1 MGLALGKNLTFFTSV
16 AKGLKLKVR
25 NFWMLIPTF
34 AEVTE
39 EKLVGA
45 RRRRGGGVRF
55 GLLVPIEKQESMS
68 SRDI

>member
-1 MGLALGKNLTFFTSV
+1 M

-34 AEVTE
+34 AGVTE
-39 EKLVGA
+39 EKLVGGKEA
-45 RRRRGGGVRF
+45 GGIRF
-55 GLLVPIEKQESMS
+55 DLLVPIEKQESMC